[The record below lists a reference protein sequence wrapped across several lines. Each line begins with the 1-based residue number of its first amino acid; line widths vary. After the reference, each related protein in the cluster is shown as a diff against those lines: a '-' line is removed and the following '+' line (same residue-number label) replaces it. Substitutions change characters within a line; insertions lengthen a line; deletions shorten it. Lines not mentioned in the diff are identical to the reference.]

1 MKRPLMG
8 AGIALVA
15 GTAAALTGLPG
26 VWTAVLAVV
35 CGVCVLK
42 WTESSLTYVL
52 GLSVFLIVGYCRTL
66 SGSETGEIVPGKQEI
81 QGEVYKIQEKEN
93 SRWIYLKGG
102 DNLRVLVLITHPEKS
117 NEVYYKGQI
126 LRVSGEAEAFSH
138 SGNPGQFDEKNYYTS
153 QGLAY
158 RLWAEKVDCIHE
170 GGWVWQKLRVL
181 EKLRQSLALFYRETM
196 SESGAGVVMAAV
208 LGDRSGFQADLR
220 RYYQENGWI
229 HLVTTSG
236 LHLSFIAMGLYR
248 RLRKSTFSILPSTAA
263 ALIVMAAYG
272 YMTDFGDSMLRA
284 MGMMIL
290 LLIGRL
296 LGRKT
301 DVPTAIVLV
310 ADVLL
315 MLRPQR
321 LMAAGFQL
329 SFGAV
334 IGVETGKYMYSRWK
348 MPEIKGCLEKFQ
360 EMFWIQLGIF
370 VVTLP
375 VILWHMYE
383 VPVFGFFY
391 NFFMIPLV
399 SLIVPA
405 AFMAGLAGISP
416 FGPLAG
422 PASKVMWGIDML
434 LAWVHKLP
442 SKTFICGRPQ
452 WRQICFFILLCG
464 LVVFLERSR
473 FTFKKLSGPVLIFL
487 ACFLLMAVRE
497 RADRIVCVDVGQGD
511 GICILSES
519 GHAILVDGGSSDVK
533 KVYSYRIE
541 PMLKYYGV
549 RKIDAW
555 FLTHGD
561 SDHVSGIE
569 EALGGSAVPMKQII
583 LPDISGD
590 ETLDEIRALAEKK
603 AIPVREIHPG
613 DWLAAG
619 NFRLDC
625 LYPEGGNCAE
635 DKNNASL
642 VLSLTRKMKTGNFVM
657 LLMGDLEKE
666 GEEALLREKTVP
678 DCNVLKVG
686 HHGSS
691 GATSD
696 AFLAAALPEW
706 AFISCG
712 EDNRYGH
719 PHDETLERLRG
730 ADCQY
735 LTTARQG
742 ALGVIFSSGGYRIY
756 AWQK

>member
-15 GTAAALTGLPG
+15 GTAAALSGISC
-26 VWTAVLAVV
+26 VWIAVMAVV

-52 GLSVFLIVGYCRTL
+52 GLSVFLIVGFCRVL
-66 SGSETGEIVPGKQEI
+66 SIDDAGEIVPAKQEI
-81 QGEVYKIQEKEN
+81 RGEIYKIQEKEN
-93 SRWIYLKGG
+93 SRWIYLRTE
-102 DNLRVLVLITHPEKS
+102 DNFRVLVLITDSAEREKS
-117 NEVYYKGQI
+117 YYKGQI
-126 LRVSGEAEAFSH
+126 LKVSGEAEAFRH
-138 SGNPGQFDEKNYYTS
+138 SANPGQFDEKNYYAS
-153 QGLAY
+153 QGVSY
-158 RLWAEKVDCIHE
+158 RFWAKEIYCVSE
-170 GGWVWQKLRVL
+170 GRWFYRKLRIL
-181 EKLRQSLALFYRETM
+181 EKLRQRLALFYRGTM

-236 LHLSFIAMGLYR
+236 LHLSFIAMGFYR

-284 MGMMIL
+284 MGMMML

-310 ADVLL
+310 ADILL
-315 MLRPQR
+315 MLRPER
-321 LMAAGFQL
+321 LMSAGFQL

-334 IGVETGKYMYSRWK
+334 IGVETGKSMYRRWK
-348 MPEIKGCLEKFQ
+348 IPMEKGFREKLQ
-360 EMFWIQLGIF
+360 ETFWIQTGIF
-370 VVTLP
+370 IVTLP

-383 VPVFGFFY
+383 VSVFGFFY
-391 NFFMIPLV
+391 NFFMIPLI

-405 AFMAGLAGISP
+405 AFITGLFGISP
-416 FGPLAG
+416 LGLLTGPT
-422 PASKVMWGIDML
+422 SKVMWGIDML
-434 LAWVHKLP
+434 LTWVHKLP

-452 WRQICFFILLCG
+452 WRQICFFLLICG
-464 LVVFLERSR
+464 LAVLLERLHFAFSR
-473 FTFKKLSGPVLIFL
+473 SFSPVLIVL
-487 ACFLLMAVRE
+487 ACFLLMAVRVRE
-497 RADRIVCVDVGQGD
+497 DRILCVDVGQGD
-511 GICILSES
+511 GICILSKD

-569 EALGGSAVPMKQII
+569 EALGGGSISIKQVI

-590 ETLDEIRALAEKK
+590 ETLEEIRTSAEERKISVQK
-603 AIPVREIHPG
+603 IHPG
-613 DWLAAG
+613 DRLTAG

-625 LYPEGGNCAE
+625 LYPENGNCAGN
-635 DKNNASL
+635 KNNASL
-642 VLSLTRKMKTGNFVM
+642 VLSLTRRMKIGNFVM

-666 GEEALLREKTVP
+666 GEDVLIREGTLP
-678 DCNVLKVG
+678 DCDVLKVG

-696 AFLAAALPEW
+696 AFLAAVLPEW

-719 PHDETLERLRG
+719 PHDETLERLNSIGCR
-730 ADCQY
+730 Y
-735 LTTARQG
+735 LTTAGQG
-742 ALGVIFSSGGYRIY
+742 ALGIIFSSEIYQVY